1 MDAIE
6 PALRV
11 FMRFLH
17 IGSIV
22 VLIGSAAYGALV
34 LNPVLNA
41 LPEDAR
47 AAASAN
53 AQSRFRN
60 VVYLLLLFVVASG
73 LYNLLTGPKHTPTW
87 QMVFGVKILFVL
99 HILASA
105 VLWAGSPHG
114 DVAVNGKGKRR
125 LAGLAISGLIV
136 ILLSAVLRM
145 MTQAGM

>member
-17 IGSIV
+17 ISSIV

-41 LPEDAR
+41 LPEEAR
-47 AAASAN
+47 STASAN
-53 AQSRFRN
+53 AQNRFRN
-60 VVYLLLLFVVASG
+60 LMYLLLVFVLGSG
-73 LYNLLTGPKHTPTW
+73 VYNLLSGPTHTSTW
-87 QMVFGVKILFVL
+87 QMMFGIKMLFVL

-114 DVAVNGKGKRR
+114 DIAVKAKGKRR
-125 LAGLAISGLIV
+125 LAGLAISGLVV
-136 ILLSAVLRM
+136 ILLSSVLRT
-145 MTQAGM
+145 MTQRGM

>member
-1 MDAIE
+1 MDVIE

-41 LPEDAR
+41 LPEDTR
-47 AAASAN
+47 ATASAN
-53 AQSRFRN
+53 AQNRFRN
-60 VVYLLLLFVVASG
+60 VVYLLLVFVLGSG
-73 LYNLLTGPKHTPTW
+73 IYNLLAGPKHTSTW
-87 QMVFGVKILFVL
+87 QMLFGIKMLAVL
-99 HILASA
+99 HIFASA

-114 DVAVNGKGKRR
+114 DVAVNGKGKHR
-125 LAGLAISGLIV
+125 LAGLAIVGLVV

>member
-1 MDAIE
+1 MVAIE

-34 LNPVLNA
+34 LNPVLNS

-47 AAASAN
+47 AIASAN
-53 AQSRFRN
+53 AQNRFRN
-60 VVYLLLLFVVASG
+60 LVYLLLVFVLGSG
-73 LYNLLTGPKHTPTW
+73 IYNLLAGPKHTTTW
-87 QMVFGVKILFVL
+87 QMVFGIKMLAVL
-99 HILASA
+99 HILATA
-105 VLWAGSPHG
+105 ILWAGSPHG

-125 LAGLAISGLIV
+125 LAGLAIAGLV
-136 ILLSAVLRM
+136 AILLSAVLRA